1 MEKVWIVILALAAAT
16 FATRL
21 SFLGL
26 FAHVELPRLVR
37 RALAYMPPAIL
48 AAIIMPQVF
57 PAVAGVPSFDPARL
71 LAAVIASL
79 VAWKTRSTMATVSIG
94 MLALWGL
101 QAILG

>member
-1 MEKVWIVILALAAAT
+1 MAQAWIVILALAVAT

-26 FAHVELPRLVR
+26 FSQVELPRLLR
-37 RALAYMPPAIL
+37 RALAYVPPAIL
-48 AAIIMPQVF
+48 AAIIVPQVF

-71 LAAVIASL
+71 FAAVIAFL
-79 VAWKTRSTMATVSIG
+79 VAWKTRSTMATVGIG

-101 QAILG
+101 QALLS